1 VGLRWPHPISKML
14 YSAIEM
20 PVVFIV
26 SGDWD
31 LRGAVRA
38 ELRETGIEALGLETV
53 EDMTRVIAS
62 GIAPSL
68 VVLDG
73 EILQNSQTRQAL
85 ENLSSRVP
93 TVVIDSRLNP
103 APPLPGAATMLRPVQ
118 IIEIVERILAILAA
132 GSEST

>member
-1 VGLRWPHPISKML
+1 
-14 YSAIEM
+14 M

-38 ELRETGIEALGLETV
+38 ELREAAIEALGLETV
-53 EDMTRVIAS
+53 EDMARVIAG

-73 EILQNSQTRQAL
+73 AQLHNSEMRRAL

-93 TVVIDSRLNP
+93 LLVIDSRLDP
-103 APPLPGAATMLRPVQ
+103 APPLPGATTMLRPVQ
-118 IIEIVERILAILAA
+118 IKEIVARILTMLSPA
-132 GSEST
+132 S

>member
-1 VGLRWPHPISKML
+1 M
-14 YSAIEM
+14 
-20 PVVFIV
+20 FIV

-38 ELRETGIEALGLETV
+38 ESREAGIEALGLETV
-53 EDMTRVIAS
+53 EDMARVIAG

-73 EILQNSQTRQAL
+73 AQSHNPGMRRAL

-93 TVVIDSRLNP
+93 FLVIDSRLDP
-103 APPLPGAATMLRPVQ
+103 APPLPGATTMRRPVQ
-118 IIEIVERILAILAA
+118 IKEIVARILAMLSPA
-132 GSEST
+132 S

>member
-1 VGLRWPHPISKML
+1 ML
-14 YSAIEM
+14 YCAAEM

-38 ELRETGIEALGLETV
+38 ELREAGIEALGLETV
-53 EDMTRVIAS
+53 EDMARVIAG

-73 EILQNSQTRQAL
+73 AQLHNQEIRQSL
-85 ENLSSRVP
+85 KHLSSRLPV
-93 TVVIDSRLNP
+93 VVIDSRLDP
-103 APPLPGAATMLRPVQ
+103 APPLPGATTMLRPVQ
-118 IIEIVERILAILAA
+118 IREIVARVLAMLSPA
-132 GSEST
+132 S

>member
-1 VGLRWPHPISKML
+1 
-14 YSAIEM
+14 M

-38 ELRETGIEALGLETV
+38 ELLEAGIEALGLETV
-53 EDMTRVIAS
+53 EDMARVIAG

-73 EILQNSQTRQAL
+73 AQLHEPEIRRVI

-93 TVVIDSRLNP
+93 ALVIDSRLDP
-103 APPLPGAATMLRPVQ
+103 APPLPGATTMLRPVQ
-118 IIEIVERILAILAA
+118 LKEIVARILAMLSPA
-132 GSEST
+132 S

>member
-1 VGLRWPHPISKML
+1 
-14 YSAIEM
+14 M

-38 ELRETGIEALGLETV
+38 ELREAGIEALGLETG
-53 EDMTRVIAS
+53 EDMARVIAG

-73 EILQNSQTRQAL
+73 AQLHDSEMRRAL

-93 TVVIDSRLNP
+93 LLVIDSRLDP
-103 APPLPGAATMLRPVQ
+103 APRLPGAATILRPVQ
-118 IIEIVERILAILAA
+118 IKEIVARILGMLPGLMNA
-132 GSEST
+132 S